1 MPRGKLRQT
10 TALFRNSV
18 LLTSFLF
25 HLMPCFYFFVTH
37 PMEMLQKWI
46 LQHLHFFSTCCF
58 FENDVLF
65 LRKRRLI
72 FQKTTSHFSKNNG
85 SLFENDRSFLHNRR
99 VVFMNTWG
107 VEKSHKRKHKRIP
120 RISFVKIPVITLPR
134 ARTYAHTTG
143 VFAFLLSQVS
153 RYFHNTLFFRTLECN
168 PGIF

>member
-1 MPRGKLRQT
+1 
-10 TALFRNSV
+10 
-18 LLTSFLF
+18 
-25 HLMPCFYFFVTH
+25 MPCLYPFVTP

-65 LRKRRLI
+65 LRKRRVI
-72 FQKTTSHFSKNNG
+72 FQKTTSHFSENDR

-107 VEKSHKRKHKRIP
+107 VEKSHKRKHKQTP

-134 ARTYAHTTG
+134 AHAYAHTTG

-153 RYFHNTLFFRTLECN
+153 QNFHNTLFFRALESN

>member
-72 FQKTTSHFSKNNG
+72 FQKNDK
-85 SLFENDRSFLHNRR
+85 SLFEKQRVTLWKRQ

-120 RISFVKIPVITLPR
+120 RISFVKIPVVTLPR

-153 RYFHNTLFFRTLECN
+153 RYFHNTLFFRILECN
-168 PGIF
+168 QGIF

>member
-85 SLFENDRSFLHNRR
+85 SLFENDRLFLHNRR

-120 RISFVKIPVITLPR
+120 RISFVKIPIFTLPH
-134 ARTYAHTTG
+134 ART
-143 VFAFLLSQVS
+143 
-153 RYFHNTLFFRTLECN
+153 RMRTLQEFSLFCCHKCHK
-168 PGIF
+168 IFTTYYFSEH